1 MMGKNRYRDLL
12 IIGAGGHGKV
22 VADIAENMDC
32 YKSIIF
38 ADADENIKTCM
49 GYEVIRELDLEEGFL
64 QERDIIVAIG
74 NSVTRKKI
82 CEELLAKGLFLPT
95 LIHPNATVAETARIG
110 CGSVV
115 MAGAVIN
122 ADAVIGHACI
132 INTSSSVDHDCRVG
146 DYCHISVGAHLAGT
160 VAIGAHTWVGMG
172 ACVNNNLSICEQ
184 CTIGAGAVVVKSI
197 ATPGV
202 YVGVPAKKR

>member
-1 MMGKNRYRDLL
+1 MMGKNRNRDLL

-38 ADADENIKTCM
+38 ADDDENIKSCM
-49 GYEVIRELDLEEGFL
+49 GYEVIRVRDLEESFL
-64 QERDIIVAIG
+64 QKRDIIVAVG
-74 NSVTRKKI
+74 NSVTRKKF

-95 LIHPNATVAETARIG
+95 LIHPKAMVAETARIG

-122 ADAVIGHACI
+122 ADAVIGRACI